1 MGSPIGIVNTRI
13 ARASLEV
20 PSVPFDP
27 GTDLYGC
34 VSDVT
39 IWDVKLISIKYI
51 SVGGGEF
58 ILLALTPFSK
68 TYELRDYVVEGY

>member
-1 MGSPIGIVNTRI
+1 MWLVNIRI
-13 ARASLEV
+13 CKGFFEV

-39 IWDVKLISIKYI
+39 IWDVKLVSIKYI

-58 ILLALTPFSK
+58 ILLALTPFSEM
-68 TYELRDYVVEGY
+68 YELRGYVVDGY

>member
-1 MGSPIGIVNTRI
+1 MMGSPIGIMDARI

-20 PSVPFDP
+20 PSVLFEL

-34 VSDVT
+34 GSDVT
-39 IWDVKLISIKYI
+39 LRDVKQISFKYI

-58 ILLALTPFSK
+58 ILLA
-68 TYELRDYVVEGY
+68 